1 VKSIQSFFWIK
12 LNIDYLRKVFK
23 LALKDFF
30 ERRINE
36 ESFSLICDSL
46 LFNGKIWWLA
56 DVKDQDRDLGKNLYD
71 GAELAYHHYLKKEG
85 GNNRYKEMIKNLYQ
99 YFQSKNE

>member
-1 VKSIQSFFWIK
+1 MKSIQSFFWIK

-36 ESFSLICDSL
+36 ESFSSICDSL

-56 DVKDQDRDLGKNLYD
+56 DVEDRDRDLGKNLYD
-71 GAELAYHHYLKKEG
+71 GAELVYHHYLKKEG